1 LVVFQSGYDLTGE
14 STSNP
19 IGIYLLDR
27 RGNDRL
33 TFVTSSSNSATLGPN
48 ISCSGDYVGF
58 LSKATNLDTSITDT
72 SMNNYHAYAY
82 NRVDNTF
89 SVVDES
95 SSGNA
100 GNIGVLFYPLSGQ
113 EQYMQLSD
121 NGAAVFKS
129 PATNLASGATSGD
142 NEIYFRNLNT
152 GTTELL
158 SANSSGVA
166 GNSDSKAPTITSDG
180 KIGTYQSVA
189 TNLVTSDTNGY
200 QDLFSSETGL

>member
-1 LVVFQSGYDLTGE
+1 
-14 STSNP
+14 
-19 IGIYLLDR
+19 
-27 RGNDRL
+27 
-33 TFVTSSSNSATLGPN
+33 
-48 ISCSGDYVGF
+48 
-58 LSKATNLDTSITDT
+58 
-72 SMNNYHAYAY
+72 
-82 NRVDNTF
+82 
-89 SVVDES
+89 
-95 SSGNA
+95 
-100 GNIGVLFYPLSGQ
+100 
-113 EQYMQLSD
+113 MQLSD